1 MSAMLF
7 LSQAYLTTATGN
19 LAALSDISELDSV
32 EKVRYYKISNFEVDQ
47 HYGGGTYT
55 DFRTSGKFNQDLH
68 FDIYFVTPIVS
79 DTSKLITAIPKHW
92 YGVKYQEQI
101 SNRISEEEKEEKYQA
116 FYNDCLQ
123 KMMKYNFYTLDHFK
137 RTPTSDDR
145 QNFLKAIEARTGQA
159 AGEQYVVLEPI
170 QDKYENRNGTKF
182 AWIFGTYAI
191 GLVVLLF
198 SLIWPGYSESERERF
213 LQGKKPEQDDIVDM
227 INYLIPRG
235 EHFVTS
241 IILDLNIVVFAAMIF
256 SGVDVISPNGLE
268 LLEWGANRRYET
280 TGGQWWRLIT
290 SMFLHG
296 GVMHLIMNIGGL
308 VIAAIFVE
316 PMFKRGNYLMLYLI
330 SGLCGS
336 LASVWWYTNTISVG
350 ASGAIFGL
358 YGATL
363 GLTITK
369 AIPKDIR
376 KIFLGIA
383 GIFIVI
389 NLLWGLAVEGI
400 DNAAH
405 LGGLL
410 SGAIIAVLLFKPDD
424 VKENI
429 FE

>member
-1 MSAMLF
+1 MSAMFF

-123 KMMKYNFYTLDHFK
+123 KMMKYNFYILDHFK

-159 AGEQYVVLEPI
+159 AGEQCVVLEPI
-170 QDKYENRNGTKF
+170 QDKYENRNGNKF

-256 SGVDVISPNGLE
+256 SEVDVISPNGLE

-280 TGGQWWRLIT
+280 TGGQWWSDAFDNEYR
-290 SMFLHG
+290 
-296 GVMHLIMNIGGL
+296 
-308 VIAAIFVE
+308 
-316 PMFKRGNYLMLYLI
+316 RI
-330 SGLCGS
+330 SDSSNLC
-336 LASVWWYTNTISVG
+336 
-350 ASGAIFGL
+350 
-358 YGATL
+358 
-363 GLTITK
+363 
-369 AIPKDIR
+369 
-376 KIFLGIA
+376 
-383 GIFIVI
+383 
-389 NLLWGLAVEGI
+389 
-400 DNAAH
+400 
-405 LGGLL
+405 
-410 SGAIIAVLLFKPDD
+410 
-424 VKENI
+424 
-429 FE
+429 

>member
-7 LSQAYLTTATGN
+7 VSQIYLTTATGD
-19 LAALSDISELDSV
+19 LIALSDISELDKV
-32 EKVRYYKISNFEVDQ
+32 EKVRYYKISNFEVAQ
-47 HYGGGTYT
+47 HYGGGAYT

-79 DTSKLITAIPKHW
+79 DTSKPITAIPRHW

-101 SNRISEEEKEEKYQA
+101 SNRISDGEKEEKYQV
-116 FYNDCLQ
+116 FYNDCVQ
-123 KMMKYNFYTLDHFK
+123 KMLAYDFQALDHFE
-137 RTPTSDDR
+137 RTPTSDVR
-145 QNFLKAIEARTGQA
+145 QNFLRAIEARTSQT
-159 AGEQYVVLEPI
+159 AGEQYVVLEPV
-170 QDKYENRNGTKF
+170 QDKYENRNGSKF
-182 AWIFGTYAI
+182 TWIFGSFGI
-191 GLVVLLF
+191 GLAVLLF
-198 SLIWPGYSESERERF
+198 SLIWPGYSESERKRF
-213 LQGKKPEQDDIVDM
+213 LKGEKPEKDDIVDM

-235 EHFVTS
+235 DHFVTS
-241 IILDLNIVVFAAMIF
+241 IVLDLNIIVFVAMIL
-256 SGVDVISPNGLE
+256 SGVDVISPKGLE
-268 LLEWGANRRYET
+268 LLEWGGNRRYET
-280 TGGQWWRLIT
+280 TGGQWWRLLT

-316 PMFKRGNYLMLYLI
+316 PIFKRSNYLILYLA

-358 YGATL
+358 YGAIL

-369 AIPKDIR
+369 AIPKNIR
-376 KIFLGIA
+376 KVFLRIA

-410 SGAIIAVLLFKPDD
+410 SGAIIAVILFKPDD
-424 VKENI
+424 VKEDT